1 MIHMI
6 GFVYSRY
13 SRVIFRII
21 GAVFLSFC
29 SRAEGYDV
37 IFIPSAVKPY
47 AMFIHQEFYKVVV
60 LKFYGIFDYGF
71 AELVHVEER
80 FVCSVDILLPFFFVF
95 RLCYVVV

>member
-1 MIHMI
+1 MIHRI
-6 GFVYSRY
+6 TCVYG
-13 SRVIFRII
+13 RVIFTII
-21 GAVFLSFC
+21 GVVSLNFC

-71 AELVHVEER
+71 AELVHVEDR
-80 FVCSVDILLPFFFVF
+80 FVRSVNVLLPFFFAL